1 MFARASRHFVAQV
14 DAILSKLRALGWKI
28 CKKDIKVIKLKK
40 KKFFYIKIRK
50 ILQSFEISINLN
62 ILLYHSN
69 EKQLF
74 DWRKNKIYDSWLSFI
89 NNWNYKRLKKWIKNF
104 FLLLFLKEVNWTSI
118 LLWDNDKIC
127 RG

>member
-62 ILLYHSN
+62 TLLYHSN